1 MAVTSPTKSRGA
13 DLQFGLYRLSHPT
26 LPEVER
32 AAAQSFNIVRKS
44 VATEKRRQLE
54 AKANAI
60 ANEKELV
67 KRREQVLRAGYS
79 APL

>member
-1 MAVTSPTKSRGA
+1 MQNFAYGRSI
-13 DLQFGLYRLSHPT
+13 LQ
-26 LPEVER
+26 
-32 AAAQSFNIVRKS
+32 
-44 VATEKRRQLE
+44 KRRQLE